1 MGSESQTWVYWHQ
14 LTGLPVW
21 SGIHLKLRG
30 LRCTSPRLRVSEDRA
45 VLKTLLKGDVSQQC
59 SWFPQPWVPPAQPHL
74 LSVWDL
80 GLIARSCLCPSGL
93 PPAPRL
99 LCPLKGLLTCHDSQQ
114 GLQDSLFSSESD
126 NSLYFTYSGQSNTL
140 EVRDLTYQVRAY
152 ARVEG
157 RGVGT
162 EQNVQGKVSAPCLP
176 YANPPAAGGVA
187 RGRGSGKVSRFTIK
201 AFGECL
207 WNS

>member
-1 MGSESQTWVYWHQ
+1 MGSESQTWVYWPQ

-21 SGIHLKLRG
+21 SGIHLKLHG

-45 VLKTLLKGDVSQQC
+45 VLKTLLKGDVPQQC
-59 SWFPQPWVPPAQPHL
+59 SWFPQPCTTPPPVGVGSRPHCLPLPVPL
-74 LSVWDL
+74 
-80 GLIARSCLCPSGL
+80 RSL
-93 PPAPRL
+93 PCPRL
-99 LCPLKGLLTCHDSQQ
+99 LCPLKEPLTCRNSQQ

-140 EVRDLTYQVRAY
+140 EVRDLTYQVRAH

-187 RGRGSGKVSRFTIK
+187 RGGGSGKVSRFTIK
-201 AFGECL
+201 AYEECL

>member
-1 MGSESQTWVYWHQ
+1 MYPNS
-14 LTGLPVW
+14 
-21 SGIHLKLRG
+21 
-30 LRCTSPRLRVSEDRA
+30 
-45 VLKTLLKGDVSQQC
+45 
-59 SWFPQPWVPPAQPHL
+59 VPGFLSPAQPHL

-80 GLIARSCLCPSGL
+80 GLIACRCLCPSGL

-99 LCPLKGLLTCHDSQQ
+99 LCPLKEPLTCRNSQQ

-140 EVRDLTYQVRAY
+140 EVRDLTYQVRAH

-187 RGRGSGKVSRFTIK
+187 RGGGSGKVSRFTIK
-201 AFGECL
+201 AYEECL